1 MSAPSPSVSKITV
14 KSQKPK
20 EVKARRDRL
29 LRNPDCLA
37 LIKEAVAAANG
48 GGECAFCKER
58 ALEVNQLLRNTKEL
72 LSEKQ
77 LLQIEKLQLIS
88 EKNEVIRRCDEQLLM
103 WDEDYRV
110 LHEAVDKWHGIA
122 DGYKKLYD
130 AAQLKIAKQHGRT
143 RTGGKPGRPRK
154 QPLPSPPQEVIK
166 ITPRKRKRAKT
177 S

>member
-1 MSAPSPSVSKITV
+1 MSKITV

-58 ALEVNQLLRNTKEL
+58 ALEANQLLRDKLEL
-72 LSEKQ
+72 LSENK
-77 LLQIEKLQLIS
+77 LLQSDGLKKLLQ
-88 EKNEVIRRCDEQLLM
+88 KNEVIRRCDEQLLM

-110 LHEAVDKWHGIA
+110 LHEAVDK
-122 DGYKKLYD
+122 
-130 AAQLKIAKQHGRT
+130 
-143 RTGGKPGRPRK
+143 
-154 QPLPSPPQEVIK
+154 
-166 ITPRKRKRAKT
+166 
-177 S
+177 

>member
-1 MSAPSPSVSKITV
+1 MTKIIV

-58 ALEVNQLLRNTKEL
+58 ALEANQLLRDKLEL
-72 LSEKQ
+72 ISENK
-77 LLQIEKLQLIS
+77 LLQLGGLKLLS
-88 EKNEVIRRCDEQLLM
+88 EKNEVIRRSDEQLLM

-122 DGYKKLYD
+122 DEYKKLYD

-143 RTGGKPGRPRK
+143 RTGCKPGRPRK

-177 S
+177 P